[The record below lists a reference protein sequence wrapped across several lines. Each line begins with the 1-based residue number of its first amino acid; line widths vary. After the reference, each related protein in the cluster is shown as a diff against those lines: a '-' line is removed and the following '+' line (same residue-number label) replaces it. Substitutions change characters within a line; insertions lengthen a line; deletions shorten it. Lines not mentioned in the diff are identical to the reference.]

1 MSDNEHA
8 VPGMGTP
15 PNSPVPSSNLAGPS
29 GLGTPPSSPVA
40 QSTNPAGPVGPVGPA
55 GQQPAA
61 TSVSLAPASM
71 QAPVAST
78 GQQPGTSMSIALP
91 DMQVP
96 VRPRIGPAQH
106 HDELSTPSPLTLT
119 SRLPSISQ
127 NSASVHTQPMAGT
140 QVASGSV
147 GESHRAGHDERAA
160 RVQRITQ
167 PPPLIWVPPPTSPP
181 PGLSIQTTHD
191 LGQQSAVRPAELS
204 YFQGSPPGT
213 TTSAPTQYPWVQQ
226 SDARPAIPG
235 LTYFQGSPPG
245 TTSSAPTQYPWVQQ
259 SDARP
264 AIPGLTYFQGSPPG
278 TTTFAST
285 QPPYASGS
293 AHVTAFGAPFV
304 TQGLP
309 RHAYVQPP
317 AESSV
322 PPWQTSGNNPVGSV
336 TFAGMAQPNAYQYP
350 PPPGVDLIASSTGGL
365 PTAGTEQP
373 VPRQFSV
380 TPPWRRENDAVFLFP

>member
-40 QSTNPAGPVGPVGPA
+40 QSTNPAGPAGPAGPVGPVGPA

-245 TTSSAPTQYPWVQQ
+245 TT
-259 SDARP
+259 
-264 AIPGLTYFQGSPPG
+264 
-278 TTTFAST
+278 TFAST

-380 TPPWRRENDAVFLFP
+380 TPPWHRENDAVFLFP